1 MGRCKKESKVVAYS
15 LSGKLYKIYDS
26 AKEASLSFGHRRT
39 VDKCL
44 RGENLTAFN
53 LQWKRFD
60 KCNIPTRIAPLK
72 KEKRVTQSNPI
83 ALIDENGNIIK
94 KYPSIKRAALENNV
108 DPHSIR
114 NVLSGKYKFA
124 KGKRYI
130 KL

>member
-39 VDKCL
+39 VDKC
-44 RGENLTAFN
+44 
-53 LQWKRFD
+53 
-60 KCNIPTRIAPLK
+60 NIPTRIAPLK
-72 KEKRVTQSNPI
+72 KEKRVTKSNPI

>member
-53 LQWKRFD
+53 LQWKR
-60 KCNIPTRIAPLK
+60 LK
-72 KEKRVTQSNPI
+72 KKKRVTVSNPI

-124 KGKRYI
+124 KGSRYK